1 MGSAPD
7 VNPVISGRD
16 MPENSSAGDVPGA
29 PLKKQSRTSRDP
41 WFPGM
46 VPAFPFMKVLRP
58 LFSKATPVGHG
69 SMGVEKPVARGAR
82 YPRNPDISGESQGNK
97 GIKK

>member
-1 MGSAPD
+1 MD
-7 VNPVISGRD
+7 KDKRINVRD
-16 MPENSSAGDVPGA
+16 MPDNSSGGAIPGQ

-41 WFPGM
+41 WQPGM

-58 LFSKATPVGHG
+58 LSVKATPVGHG
-69 SMGVEKPVARGAR
+69 SIGVETPKARGSR
-82 YPRNPDISGESQGNK
+82 YPLRPEIESESMGNK

>member
-1 MGSAPD
+1 MD
-7 VNPVISGRD
+7 KDKRINVRD
-16 MPENSSAGDVPGA
+16 MPDNSSGGAIPGQ

-58 LFSKATPVGHG
+58 LHSKATPIGHG

-82 YPRNPDISGESQGNK
+82 YPRNPDISGESEGNK